1 MRRKSC
7 AASRAAEEKFFGI
20 SSANPSCVH
29 MRYGM
34 RMDVHGGLKAFVPDA
49 NDSIIQY
56 DKSEINQEQG

>member
-7 AASRAAEEKFFGI
+7 AASRAAEDELFGI

-34 RMDVHGGLKAFVPDA
+34 RMDAHGGPKAFVPDG
-49 NDSIIQY
+49 NDSII
-56 DKSEINQEQG
+56 